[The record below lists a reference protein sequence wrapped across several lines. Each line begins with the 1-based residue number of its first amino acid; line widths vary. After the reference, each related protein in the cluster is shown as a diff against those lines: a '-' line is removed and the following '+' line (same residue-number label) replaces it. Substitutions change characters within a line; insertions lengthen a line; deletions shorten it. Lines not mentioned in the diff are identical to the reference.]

1 MFGIGGKKPRKVVRK
16 TRVSHGL
23 RFSYDDVDWVVEY
36 HDPMLLFG
44 SSSQR
49 MLSKLTNAISPSGR
63 RIIIDAGRKQADQA
77 KLLSATAVN
86 ATKKQVNDSLLELL
100 KTPYDTESGHSGNP
114 LVIIDGLTETMDMI
128 EDPTMSD
135 TDAMRTLNTVRNID
149 DSLDQKLEGD
159 DTTKAL
165 AMVLALIEND
175 RLPMDEFMR
184 TYPESVVELALI
196 ALSRENGE
204 SIFSYVARMRGL
216 DTIRKTLMALLESD
230 LPVYAV
236 SDIERKP
243 ALDMLKNTS
252 DDGHAPETDALL
264 AALRSARN
272 AGYDLIII
280 VESYDERVI
289 PFMSIVK
296 ARVLAGLPGDDGWL
310 MGMDLAKT
318 RNMTED
324 SVIVSSKAY
333 NSMMKVTHDIEA
345 SPIMGMDRL
354 SVIMV

>member
-63 RIIIDAGRKQADQA
+63 RIIIDTGRKQADQA
-77 KLLSATAVN
+77 KLLSATSVN
-86 ATKKQVNDSLLELL
+86 ATIKQVNDGLLELL
-100 KTPYDTESGHSGNP
+100 KAPYDTESDHSNSP

-128 EDPTMSD
+128 KAPTMSD
-135 TDAMRTLNTVRNID
+135 TDATRTLNAVRNID

-159 DTTKAL
+159 NTIKAL
-165 AMVLALIEND
+165 AMVLALIADD
-175 RLPMDEFMR
+175 RLPMDEFVR
-184 TYPESVVELALI
+184 TYPESVVELALMV
-196 ALSRENGE
+196 LSRGNGE

-216 DTIRKTLMALLESD
+216 DTVRKALMALLKSD

-252 DDGHAPETDALL
+252 DDGHAPETDVLL

-272 AGYDLIII
+272 AGCDLIIT
-280 VESYDERVI
+280 VGSYDERVV
-289 PFMSIVK
+289 PFMSMIK
-296 ARVLAGLPGDDGWL
+296 ARVLAGRPGDDGWL
-310 MGMDLAKT
+310 MGMDLDKT
-318 RNMTED
+318 RNMTDD

-354 SVIMV
+354 AITAV

>member
-49 MLSKLTNAISPSGR
+49 MLSKLTNAITPSGR

-86 ATKKQVNDSLLELL
+86 STAKQVNESLLELL
-100 KTPYDTESGHSGNP
+100 KAPYDTESDHSNSP

-128 EDPTMSD
+128 KVPTMSD
-135 TDAMRTLNTVRNID
+135 TDASRTLNAVRNID
-149 DSLDQKLEGD
+149 DSLDQKIDGD
-159 DTTKAL
+159 DEARAL
-165 AMVLALIEND
+165 AMVLALIEDD

-184 TYPESVVELALI
+184 TYPESVVEMALM
-196 ALSRENGE
+196 ALSRGSGE
-204 SIFSYVARMRGL
+204 SIFSYVARMRGCDVL
-216 DTIRKTLMALLESD
+216 RKALMDLLESD
-230 LPVYAV
+230 LQVYAV

-252 DDGHAPETDALL
+252 DDGHAPETDVLL

-272 AGYDLIII
+272 DGCDLIIT
-280 VESYDERVI
+280 VGSYDERVI
-289 PFMSIVK
+289 PFMSIIK
-296 ARVLAGLPGDDGWL
+296 ARVLAGRPGDDGWL

-318 RNMTED
+318 RNMTDD

>member
-100 KTPYDTESGHSGNP
+100 KTPYDTESDHSGNP

-196 ALSRENGE
+196 ALSRGNGE

-216 DTIRKTLMALLESD
+216 DTIRKALMSLLESD

-296 ARVLAGLPGDDGWL
+296 ARVLSGLPGDDGWL